1 MRAATKPLNPKLV
14 ITDDLPAGYQD
25 VLAIFGR
32 ALDDE
37 RASAH
42 THRLYLA
49 AAERF
54 LGFMAFDLGT
64 PLPIDVI
71 TKEHARE
78 WLRSIKGKSATVR
91 SLYQGTRRFYSVML
105 AEGEA
110 KANPF
115 DGLVLPKAEM
125 KDVAIVTADD
135 MRALLRVAER
145 VGGVWAKRDV
155 AILFTLFDGG
165 LRASELLN
173 VKAEDIDWRDGA
185 VFVTGKGNRPRR
197 VGLGNKALRALRSYL
212 NVKAEWERKRP
223 QYLRLSPE
231 APIWLSHKGAGERT
245 LSYAALRGL
254 IENLRTQAKIE
265 KPITPHSFRH
275 TSATHKAGRM
285 QESELRAAFG
295 WTANSAQVHRYTRS
309 NLEQRAIESSRKASP
324 GDAL

>member
-1 MRAATKPLNPKLV
+1 
-14 ITDDLPAGYQD
+14 
-25 VLAIFGR
+25 
-32 ALDDE
+32 
-37 RASAH
+37 
-42 THRLYLA
+42 
-49 AAERF
+49 
-54 LGFMAFDLGT
+54 
-64 PLPIDVI
+64 
-71 TKEHARE
+71 
-78 WLRSIKGKSATVR
+78 
-91 SLYQGTRRFYSVML
+91 
-105 AEGEA
+105 
-110 KANPF
+110 
-115 DGLVLPKAEM
+115 M